1 MENQFLRQV
10 AAAFVADE
18 NLGCRFVLPNRRSVK
33 FFQKFLGQEYGK
45 KWGKPMFSP
54 QIGTINE
61 LFVEL
66 ADLLP
71 ADSVELLY
79 ILYKEY
85 ISIKYKETGYDPSR
99 GKDTFDEFVHWGDVI
114 LKDFNDID
122 KYLVEARQLFTN
134 IRDLKEIESDFSY
147 LSKRQFDAVKSFGKI
162 T

>member
-10 AAAFVADE
+10 AAAFVANDD
-18 NLGCRFVLPNRRSVK
+18 LGCRFVLPNRRSMK

-45 KWGKPMFSP
+45 RWGKPLFSP

-71 ADSVELLY
+71 ADPVEQLY

-85 ISIKYKETGYDPSR
+85 ISIKYRSNGYDPAS
-99 GKDTFDEFVHWGDVI
+99 GKDTFDEFVHWGDAI

-122 KYLVEARQLFTN
+122 KYLFYCNT
-134 IRDLKEIESDFSY
+134 DCH
-147 LSKRQFDAVKSFGKI
+147 
-162 T
+162 